1 MAKKR
6 ARRHH
11 GGSIRELKSGR
22 WQVRVH
28 DRATGRHVPL
38 GTFPTKEDANAALAA
53 SVADQNRGKW
63 VTPQRGQVPV
73 GDYCQRWI
81 DEHTGLGPRTR
92 DTYQSLLSRHIAPHL
107 GESNLGHLTTATVR
121 RWHTKLHREA
131 SPSTAAKAY
140 RLLRAVC
147 NTAVED
153 GVLAVNPC
161 QVKGAG
167 VERPDERPI
176 ATVAEVEA
184 LVDAVPPRY
193 RALVLLAA
201 WCSLRLGELAALTRA
216 DLDLLHGKVKVTKN
230 LQRLDDGTLVVLKPK
245 SEAGRRTVTIPP
257 PLLPDIEAHLK
268 AYAGAAPDA
277 LVFTNEQGRP
287 IHRHRWFAI
296 WRRARLAVGRP
307 DLRFHDLRH
316 TGNTLA
322 AATGASTAELMARM
336 GHNSPRAAL
345 IYQHATQDRDEA
357 IARALGEL
365 IRPAPV
371 ADLDDHR
378 ETR

>member
-11 GGSIRELKSGR
+11 GGSIRALTSGR

-28 DRATGRHVPL
+28 DRATGRHVTL
-38 GTFPTKEDANAALAA
+38 GTFPTKEDANAALSAA
-53 SVADQNRGKW
+53 VADQNRGKW
-63 VTPQRGQVPV
+63 VTPQRGQVPLAA
-73 GDYCQRWI
+73 YCQQWI

-92 DTYQSLLSRHIAPHL
+92 DTYQSILDRHVAPHL
-107 GESNLGHLTTATVR
+107 GESHLGHLTTATVR
-121 RWHTKLHREA
+121 RWHTKLHKEA
-131 SPSTAAKAY
+131 SPSAAAKAY

-176 ATVAEVEA
+176 ATVAEVQA
-184 LVDAVPPRY
+184 LADAVPPRY

-201 WCSLRLGELAALTRA
+201 WCSLRLGELTALTRA

-230 LQRLDDGTLVVLKPK
+230 LQRLDDGTLVVVKPK

-257 PLLPDIEAHLK
+257 PLLPDVKAHLD
-268 AYAGAAPDA
+268 AYVGVARDA
-277 LVFTNEQGRP
+277 LVFTNERGRP
-287 IHRHRWFAI
+287 IHRHRWSDI
-296 WRRARLAVGRP
+296 WRRARLTVGRP

-357 IARALGEL
+357 IAHALGEL
-365 IRPAPV
+365 IKPAPV
-371 ADLDDHR
+371 TGLDDHR
-378 ETR
+378 DTP